1 MTTEL
6 KNVSFN
12 LSQNPS
18 DKNTLTPFLI
28 GTNIDNINY
37 YISVYKNTL
46 SLVENSGSA
55 TQFNVSY
62 YKSLS
67 ELRKE
72 KTFKY
77 QNYIGAS
84 TIFYTFKNDRQEDF
98 ILAPKKVSDTSD
110 EYTLQ
115 CLEDNDFHREIYS
128 TYSYLNIDLSGL
140 LNLTVNTNDIGSD
153 KKIFSYQNSSFFNV
167 NINDYY
173 TYSVDNLVISDVRK
187 ILSLDDFDYVTHGSY
202 GDKKL
207 LYYIAKEEAHL
218 YDVMDLE
225 KLHAPYVTHLFGSL
239 DNLQYKLTK
248 SVNIGPEGQKIIAS
262 QQARAIMTQY
272 NDETKDYFHNVR
284 YAYRAYGYFVDEQ
297 QTIKT
302 NIRDNNNG
310 IKKAF
315 VEYIESKNTGQLNFV
330 RGSNDF
336 IAKWAIVIE
345 VSNDSVLPISSKFGS
360 KNEVSDLSENRDE
373 TIIIETGARGRSSV
387 ILSNIASSSS
397 NWRFNKKTGRLVF
410 M

>member
-1 MTTEL
+1 M
-6 KNVSFN
+6 
-12 LSQNPS
+12 
-18 DKNTLTPFLI
+18 
-28 GTNIDNINY
+28 
-37 YISVYKNTL
+37 
-46 SLVENSGSA
+46 
-55 TQFNVSY
+55 
-62 YKSLS
+62 
-67 ELRKE
+67 
-72 KTFKY
+72 
-77 QNYIGAS
+77 
-84 TIFYTFKNDRQEDF
+84 
-98 ILAPKKVSDTSD
+98 
-110 EYTLQ
+110 
-115 CLEDNDFHREIYS
+115 
-128 TYSYLNIDLSGL
+128 
-140 LNLTVNTNDIGSD
+140 
-153 KKIFSYQNSSFFNV
+153 
-167 NINDYY
+167 
-173 TYSVDNLVISDVRK
+173 
-187 ILSLDDFDYVTHGSY
+187 
-202 GDKKL
+202 
-207 LYYIAKEEAHL
+207 